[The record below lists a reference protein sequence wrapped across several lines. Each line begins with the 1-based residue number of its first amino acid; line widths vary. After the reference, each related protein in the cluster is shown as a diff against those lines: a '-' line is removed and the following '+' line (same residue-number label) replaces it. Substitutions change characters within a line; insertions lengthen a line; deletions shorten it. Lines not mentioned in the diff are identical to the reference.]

1 MLNARR
7 VQVNATRFRWPFTV
21 SHYTTLGTLSQM
33 IYSMTGYA
41 VAARELE
48 NAVLNLELRS
58 VNHRYLDIQFRL
70 PDELRAIEPALR
82 EALAARLN
90 RGKVECRISYTP
102 TPGRKGIELDE
113 ALLGQLIMLDA
124 RVRATLP
131 QVRELSVADV
141 LRWPGM
147 LGSDTID
154 VEALRAVCRELLDT
168 VLQEFTVTRAREG
181 EKLKAMLLER
191 ATAIGARISEV
202 APRMPQIIAGFQ
214 EKLASRLKEAL
225 SNTDEDRIRQEVAL
239 FANKID
245 VDEELTRLATHL
257 TELRRIL
264 DQGGAVGKRLDF
276 LMQELNR
283 EANTLGSK
291 AADISVTQVAME
303 LKLLIEQ
310 MREQIQ
316 NIE

>member
-1 MLNARR
+1 MLNAGRDK
-7 VQVNATRFRWPFTV
+7 VNAAARRPPSSFTAQV
-21 SHYTTLGTLSQM
+21 EREM

-48 NAVLNLELRS
+48 HAVLNLELRS

-82 EALAARLN
+82 ETLAARLN
-90 RGKVECRISYTP
+90 RGKVECRVSYTAI
-102 TPGRKGIELDE
+102 PGRKGIELDDSIL
-113 ALLGQLIMLDA
+113 AQLVTLNA
-124 RVRATLP
+124 RVRAAMP
-131 QVRELSVADV
+131 QARELSVADV

-147 LGSDTID
+147 LGGETLDID
-154 VEALRAVCRELLDT
+154 ALRIMCRELLET
-168 VLQEFTVTRAREG
+168 VLHEFTVTRAREG

-191 ATAIGARISEV
+191 AAAVGTRIAEV
-202 APRMPQIIAGFQ
+202 APRMPQVIAGFQ

-225 SNTDEDRIRQEVAL
+225 ANADEDRIRQEVTL

-291 AADISVTQVAME
+291 AADISVT
-303 LKLLIEQ
+303 LLLS
-310 MREQIQ
+310 
-316 NIE
+316 

>member
-1 MLNARR
+1 
-7 VQVNATRFRWPFTV
+7 
-21 SHYTTLGTLSQM
+21 
-33 IYSMTGYA
+33 MTGYS

-82 EALAARLN
+82 EALTAQLN
-90 RGKVECRISYTP
+90 RGKVECRVSYTP
-102 TPGRKGIELDE
+102 TPGRKSAEIDENLLKSLVELNS
-113 ALLGQLIMLDA
+113 
-124 RVRATLP
+124 RVRAALP
-131 QVRELSVADV
+131 QARDLSAADV

-147 LGSDTID
+147 LGADALD
-154 VEALRAVCRELLDT
+154 VEALRRVCQELLQH
-168 VLQEFTVTRAREG
+168 VLEEFRVSRAREG
-181 EKLKAMLLER
+181 EKLKAMILER
-191 ATAIGARISEV
+191 AATISARVADV
-202 APRMPQIIAGFQ
+202 APRMPQVIAGFQ

-225 SNTDEDRIRQEVAL
+225 ANADEDRIRQEVAL

-245 VDEELTRLATHL
+245 VDEELTRLSTHIG
-257 TELRRIL
+257 ELRRVL
-264 DQGGAVGKRLDF
+264 DHGGAVGKRLDF

-291 AADISVTQVAME
+291 AADIAITQVSME

>member
-1 MLNARR
+1 
-7 VQVNATRFRWPFTV
+7 
-21 SHYTTLGTLSQM
+21 M

-82 EALAARLN
+82 EALTARLN
-90 RGKVECRISYTP
+90 RGKVECRVSYTP
-102 TPGRKGIELDE
+102 TPGRKSAEIDESLLKSLVELNS
-113 ALLGQLIMLDA
+113 
-124 RVRATLP
+124 RVRAALP
-131 QVRELSVADV
+131 QARDLSAADV

-147 LGSDTID
+147 LGADTVD
-154 VEALRAVCRELLDT
+154 VEALRSACQALLQH
-168 VLQEFTVTRAREG
+168 VLEEFRVSRAREG
-181 EKLKAMLLER
+181 EKLKAMILER
-191 ATAIGARISEV
+191 AATISGRVADV
-202 APRMPQIIAGFQ
+202 APRMPQVIAGFQ

-225 SNTDEDRIRQEVAL
+225 ANADEDRIRQEVAL

-245 VDEELTRLATHL
+245 VDEELTRLSTHVS
-257 TELRRIL
+257 ELRRIL

-291 AADISVTQVAME
+291 AADITITQVSME

>member
-1 MLNARR
+1 
-7 VQVNATRFRWPFTV
+7 
-21 SHYTTLGTLSQM
+21 M

-48 NAVLNLELRS
+48 TAVLNLELRS

-70 PDELRAIEPALR
+70 PDELRSIESALR
-82 EALAARLN
+82 ETLIAKLN
-90 RGKVECRISYTP
+90 RGKIECRISYTP
-102 TPGRKGIELDE
+102 IAGRKGVDIDE
-113 ALLGQLIMLDA
+113 DLLKQLVALNA
-124 RVRATLP
+124 RVRAALP
-131 QVRELSVADV
+131 DAQSVTAADV

-147 LGSDTID
+147 LGGDTLD
-154 VEALRAVCRELLDT
+154 ADDLRKVCQSLLEQ
-168 VLQEFTVTRAREG
+168 VLQDFTLTRGREG
-181 EKLKAMLLER
+181 EKLKAILLER
-191 ATAIGARISEV
+191 AAAVEQRLAEV
-202 APRMPQIIAGFQ
+202 GPRMPQVIAAFQ
-214 EKLASRLKEAL
+214 EKLATRLKEAL
-225 SNTDEDRIRQEVAL
+225 ANADEDRIRQEVVL

-245 VDEELTRLATHL
+245 VDEELTRLTTHIA
-257 TELRRIL
+257 ELRRIL
-264 DQGGAVGKRLDF
+264 DKGGAVGKRLDF

-291 AADISVTQVAME
+291 AADVSITQVSME

>member
-1 MLNARR
+1 
-7 VQVNATRFRWPFTV
+7 
-21 SHYTTLGTLSQM
+21 M

-41 VAARELE
+41 VVSEELALGTLSVE
-48 NAVLNLELRS
+48 VRS
-58 VNHRYLDIQFRL
+58 VNHRYLDIQFRM
-70 PDELRAIEPALR
+70 PDELRVIEPALR
-82 EALAARLN
+82 EALAAKLN
-90 RGKVECRISYTP
+90 RGKVECRISYAP
-102 TPGRKGIELDE
+102 IPGRKGVELEQDLLQQLV
-113 ALLGQLIMLDA
+113 ALNA
-124 RVRATLP
+124 RVRAALP
-131 QVRELSVADV
+131 AARDLSVSDV

-147 LGSDTID
+147 LGSDAID
-154 VEALRAVCRELLDT
+154 IDQLRTVCREMLDE
-168 VLQEFTVTRAREG
+168 VLAEFTVSRGREG
-181 EKLKAMLLER
+181 EKLKVMLLER
-191 ATAIGARISEV
+191 AAAIGTRITEV
-202 APRMPQIIAGFQ
+202 APRMPQVIAGFQ

-225 SNTDEDRIRQEVAL
+225 TNADDERIRQEVAL

-245 VDEELTRLATHL
+245 VDEELTRLATHI

-291 AADISVTQVAME
+291 AADITITQVSME